1 MTLDENV
8 IRKVVRDHYAKLA
21 QSGDKS
27 ESCCSSAPAPRADVP
42 LEACQ
47 IYAGCG
53 SPIEAAEIRQ
63 GEIVVDLGSGGG
75 LDAFRASKLVGQSGL
90 VIGVDATPEMI
101 WRARETAK
109 KHQFSNVDFRL
120 GEIEHVP
127 VDSSSVDVVLSN
139 CVINLTPD
147 KGRVFREAFRVLKP
161 GGRLIVSDVVTKG
174 PLNVDRSDLDAW
186 AGCIAGALPNEEYVA
201 LIEKAGFAE
210 VQVTQNNPQ
219 GIDDKQA
226 QSCCSSEVESV
237 TVTAAK
243 PNRAS
248 R

>member
-1 MTLDENV
+1 MLDENA

-27 ESCCSSAPAPRADVP
+27 ESCCSPAPAPRADVP
-42 LEACQ
+42 LEASQ

-63 GEIVVDLGSGGG
+63 GEIVLDLGSGGG

-101 WRARETAK
+101 LRARETAE
-109 KHQFSNVDFRL
+109 KHHFSNVDFRL

-210 VQVTQNNPQ
+210 VQVTQNTPQ